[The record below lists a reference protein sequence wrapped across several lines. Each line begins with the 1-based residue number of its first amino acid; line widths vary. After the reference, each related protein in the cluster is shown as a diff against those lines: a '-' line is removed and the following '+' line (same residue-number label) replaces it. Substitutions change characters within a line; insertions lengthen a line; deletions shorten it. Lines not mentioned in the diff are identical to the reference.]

1 MVHFLE
7 SVSCALYWAKNE
19 LNTDNSYT
27 SVNSHDSNNSRFL
40 FNNRLFVA
48 ISIACCNVNFFMDHT
63 L

>member
-27 SVNSHDSNNSRFL
+27 SVNSHDSTEAHLGHYEKKNYV
-40 FNNRLFVA
+40 VA
-48 ISIACCNVNFFMDHT
+48 T
-63 L
+63 T